1 MDIVITE
8 SSYTLLL
15 IFLIYGTEEKIIIT
29 SDNMK
34 KLNLKID
41 YKIKLF
47 KIKLFYFFYLL
58 YLKFYLL
65 KYDKKRYKRVIGSGH
80 LIYSN
85 FIIRDKEFIM
95 IEDGLK
101 NYNVKQDVNKSR
113 IKKLKY
119 FLGYLPPE
127 IEMKRASKI
136 FLTEIH
142 EIPSNIKEKVEIIDI
157 FKLWHDLKKDNKEKI
172 LNIFGLN
179 LNKIKRLEKRKIL
192 LLTQPLSEDN
202 ILSEKEKVNLYKKVL
217 AEYNQEEII
226 IKAHPRE
233 KTDYQLFFPKI
244 EIIENIIPIE
254 LLRLNNFE
262 VEEVITLFSTGV
274 LSYKDKAKI
283 SFYGTEVHPRL
294 LEKFGSLE
302 YLIKRNK
309 FIKSDKCM

>member
-1 MDIVITE
+1 
-8 SSYTLLL
+8 
-15 IFLIYGTEEKIIIT
+15 
-29 SDNMK
+29 
-34 KLNLKID
+34 
-41 YKIKLF
+41 
-47 KIKLFYFFYLL
+47 
-58 YLKFYLL
+58 
-65 KYDKKRYKRVIGSGH
+65 
-80 LIYSN
+80 
-85 FIIRDKEFIM
+85 
-95 IEDGLK
+95 
-101 NYNVKQDVNKSR
+101 
-113 IKKLKY
+113 
-119 FLGYLPPE
+119 
-127 IEMKRASKI
+127 MKRASKI